1 MTPRMRSGA
10 MDCGGSLQQG
20 KRPRMVCG
28 SRPSS
33 WRLQTSTFAGGC
45 CRRKFQLHLC
55 IGPSRDCTKTKR
67 KPSFEFHTDFFRL
80 LDTGD
85 LCGKV
90 LPWTKLEPA
99 KRDLEDELAKL
110 QGEAEGQTGLGW
122 TASDDDE
129 DDGEEA
135 DVSEVKKMLAALKA
149 SVAKGDPGGGAGGDA
164 RNKSEKAP
172 KKKKKDKSRKGRK
185 SQRKRQARCESSG
198 SAPPRWF
205 GPPRPSK
212 RSRPSTGS
220 SSSSSERSRDHYQ
233 HSEEG
238 SKGKKAKKKK
248 RSALADRGPYG
259 AGAKQRYDGKDTSSR
274 SGDSDGEE
282 GEQVFR
288 AGLSTRSQHFQLKAG

>member
-1 MTPRMRSGA
+1 MSRRTGVSLRACNLGAPRASLDPWRLSRERITRRSSMTPRMRSGA

-110 QGEAEGQTGLGW
+110 QGEAQGQTGLGW

-164 RNKSEKAP
+164 RNKSEEGPQEKEKGQEPQRAQIAKEETGKVRVIGLCAP
-172 KKKKKDKSRKGRK
+172 
-185 SQRKRQARCESSG
+185 AVVWPAE
-198 SAPPRWF
+198 A
-205 GPPRPSK
+205 
-212 RSRPSTGS
+212 
-220 SSSSSERSRDHYQ
+220 E
-233 HSEEG
+233 
-238 SKGKKAKKKK
+238 
-248 RSALADRGPYG
+248 
-259 AGAKQRYDGKDTSSR
+259 
-274 SGDSDGEE
+274 
-282 GEQVFR
+282 
-288 AGLSTRSQHFQLKAG
+288 